1 MKLKSYDKDTKWIVD
16 DEGKLIATI
25 DALMN
30 GRWVIQKEGKRIS
43 ESFDTPRQAFKAFK
57 RTAS

>member
-30 GRWVIQKEGKRIS
+30 GRWVIQKDGKRIS
-43 ESFDTPRQAFKAFK
+43 ASHETPRAAFNAFKASK
-57 RTAS
+57 A